1 MLVNQVD
8 RGATI
13 SNVPQRSVGR
23 SSWQQFLVLSRSY
36 THTSGH
42 ILFVR
47 INYMAPQPV
56 GAKKY
61 VPTRSLGDGEPATMV
76 SSIFDNGKD
85 VPV

>member
-1 MLVNQVD
+1 MLVNQAD

-23 SSWQQFLVLSRSY
+23 SSCQQFLVLSRSY

-42 ILFVR
+42 ILFVK
-47 INYMAPQPV
+47 INYMAPQPM

-61 VPTRSLGDGEPATMV
+61 VPTRSLGDGEPVTRV
-76 SSIFDNGKD
+76 SSVFDNGKD